1 MSIRINNTLMK
12 KRSWIY
18 IMGCGANM
26 YANGR
31 GVNKDVNQAIKWYR
45 QAGDNVTADKLEASK
60 N

>member
-1 MSIRINNTLMK
+1 MK